1 MAGDD
6 VGTLNIYYTGGDN
19 SFTNPFF
26 TLSGTKGD
34 AWFNQKFDFVFQG
47 VIKIDVSKK
56 IFFKRNQK
64 FSKKDFDFFLNQ
76 RLSLKLLLE
85 MVREVNEFF

>member
-1 MAGDD
+1 MLNFESCFDFSYFMAGDD

-34 AWFNQKFDFVFQG
+34 AWFNQKFNFVFNG
-47 VIKIDVSKK
+47 VIKIDVSEKK
-56 IFFKRNQK
+56 ENY
-64 FSKKDFDFFLNQ
+64 SKKN
-76 RLSLKLLLE
+76 
-85 MVREVNEFF
+85 